1 MRKRKMGFIE
11 VVLISFATDPV
22 KRMERQIT
30 EWEKCLQ
37 IKYLTEDQNL
47 EYKIETLNEQHS

>member
-1 MRKRKMGFIE
+1 MGFIE